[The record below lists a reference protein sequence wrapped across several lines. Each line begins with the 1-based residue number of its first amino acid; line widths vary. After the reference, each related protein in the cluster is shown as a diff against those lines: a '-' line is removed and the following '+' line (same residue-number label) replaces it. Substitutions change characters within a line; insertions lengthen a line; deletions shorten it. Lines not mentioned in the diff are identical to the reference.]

1 MLQCLDIEASSEI
14 IDLREQ
20 EKWSYP
26 REFFFVGAFILR

>member
-1 MLQCLDIEASSEI
+1 MLQYLDIEASSEI

-26 REFFFVGAFILR
+26 RGFFVGAFILR